1 MDSVHAYFEAIGGG
15 EWDRFETVRGRSSL
29 EIHRRFLARFVRE
42 GDRVLEIGA
51 GPGRFTLQL
60 AELGAWVLVTD
71 FSANQLALNRQRIAA
86 AGLQDAVEGYSELDL
101 RDLTA
106 LDDQSFDVALA
117 YGGPLSYVF
126 EDAERCFGELL
137 RVTRRGGVVVASVM
151 SLLGAYRHFL
161 SEVADI
167 DERLGFEVNDRI
179 IRTGDTRHAAEG
191 GHVCRMFRWSGLVEM
206 FGRHPCRLLG
216 ASASQWGALGP
227 LETVER
233 CAADAARWERFL
245 DREEAMC
252 AEPGAIDGGNHIL
265 FAVERTETRDV
276 GPSG

>member
-137 RVTRRGGVVVASVM
+137 RVTRRGGV
-151 SLLGAYRHFL
+151 
-161 SEVADI
+161 
-167 DERLGFEVNDRI
+167 
-179 IRTGDTRHAAEG
+179 
-191 GHVCRMFRWSGLVEM
+191 
-206 FGRHPCRLLG
+206 
-216 ASASQWGALGP
+216 
-227 LETVER
+227 
-233 CAADAARWERFL
+233 
-245 DREEAMC
+245 
-252 AEPGAIDGGNHIL
+252 
-265 FAVERTETRDV
+265 
-276 GPSG
+276 